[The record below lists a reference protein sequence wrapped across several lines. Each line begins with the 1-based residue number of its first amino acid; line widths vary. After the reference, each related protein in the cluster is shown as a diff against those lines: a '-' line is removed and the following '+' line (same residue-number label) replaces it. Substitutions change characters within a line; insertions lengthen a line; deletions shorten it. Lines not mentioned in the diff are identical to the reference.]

1 MEFTGRILKVF
12 PPVTGVSKAG
22 NEWKKQ
28 EFIFEFFE
36 NSTDRWSDKVLFSL
50 MNQSVDEHNLIE
62 GEEVRIGFCHAVREY
77 NERFFNELRLYRLEK
92 VSYASRIAPQATD
105 TATMGNHTTES
116 EKSAQTQEKEDNMP
130 F

>member
-12 PPVTGVSKAG
+12 TPVTGVSKAG

-36 NSTDRWSDKVLFSL
+36 HETDRWSDKVLLSL
-50 MNQSVDEHNLIE
+50 MNQSVDEHNLVE
-62 GEEVRIGFCHAVREY
+62 GEEVRIGFDHAVREY
-77 NERFFNELRLYRLEK
+77 NGRFFNELRLYRLEK
-92 VSYASRIAPQATD
+92 VSDAARITPQAENTP
-105 TATMGNHTTES
+105 MPHTQ
-116 EKSAQTQEKEDNMP
+116 KNDNNLP